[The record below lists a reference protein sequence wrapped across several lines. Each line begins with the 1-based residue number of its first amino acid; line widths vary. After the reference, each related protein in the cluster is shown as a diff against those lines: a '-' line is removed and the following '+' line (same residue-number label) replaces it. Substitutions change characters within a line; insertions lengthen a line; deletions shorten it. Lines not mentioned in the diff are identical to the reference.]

1 MGSSALPLILCEYFI
16 IFYSIFSF
24 FVINRIQ
31 LKIKEWLC
39 VGGSKNPQ
47 SCCLSYYL
55 LFRFNVMICY
65 VWIRY
70 RVSEN
75 MHLSAAC
82 ERWRLCGHVLLLFM
96 MWYSSYFQ
104 QFSSIRCICVN
115 MSLVLY
121 DTVSLN
127 SLSIRD
133 SESLRSLSVT
143 FHSFCPSY

>member
-1 MGSSALPLILCEYFI
+1 MGSSALPLVLCEYFI

-24 FVINRIQ
+24 VFLLFFSVINCIQ

-39 VGGSKNPQ
+39 LGGSKNPQ

-75 MHLSAAC
+75 MHLSV
-82 ERWRLCGHVLLLFM
+82 LHVKDGDPVDMCFCCLWCDTLLI
-96 MWYSSYFQ
+96 
-104 QFSSIRCICVN
+104 FSSSVQSDVFVLIWVWCC
-115 MSLVLY
+115 MVLY
-121 DTVSLN
+121 L
-127 SLSIRD
+127 
-133 SESLRSLSVT
+133 
-143 FHSFCPSY
+143 